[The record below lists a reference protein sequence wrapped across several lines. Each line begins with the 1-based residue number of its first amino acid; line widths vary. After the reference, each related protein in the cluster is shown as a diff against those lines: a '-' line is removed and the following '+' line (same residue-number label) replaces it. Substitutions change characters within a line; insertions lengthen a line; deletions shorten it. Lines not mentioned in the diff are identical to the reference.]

1 MDPISRREVWDLVF
15 KMKQRRTIILTS
27 HDMDEAEY
35 LSDRLAIISKGS
47 VVCVGTP
54 LQLKIRYGDGY
65 KVTFSYSGKYAKR
78 RQRRVEYLLK

>member
-1 MDPISRREVWDLVF
+1 MKRRLSVAIACIGNPKLLIMDEPTSGMDPISRREVWDLVL

-54 LQLKIRYGDGY
+54 FTSR
-65 KVTFSYSGKYAKR
+65 
-78 RQRRVEYLLK
+78 

>member
-1 MDPISRREVWDLVF
+1 MKRQLSVAIACIGNPKLLIMDEPTSGMDPISRREVWDLVL

-35 LSDRLAIISKGS
+35 LSNRLAIISKGL

-54 LQLKIRYGDGY
+54 L
-65 KVTFSYSGKYAKR
+65 
-78 RQRRVEYLLK
+78 